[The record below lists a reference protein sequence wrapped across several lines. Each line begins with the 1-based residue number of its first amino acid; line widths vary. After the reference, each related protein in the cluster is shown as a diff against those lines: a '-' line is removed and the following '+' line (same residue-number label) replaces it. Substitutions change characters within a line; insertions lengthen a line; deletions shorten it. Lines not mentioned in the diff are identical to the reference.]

1 MMNEDSPVYCTY
13 FGEPGMKIEQIAIFL
28 QNEPGRLAEIS
39 SSLAEDGIN
48 IQALSLSDI
57 DRYGVLR
64 MIVNDTAR
72 AKKILKERGFDVGV
86 QNVVILETS
95 DRPGGLARVLSKIRD
110 LRLNIEYLYAFPQ
123 RSGESGLLI
132 FRFTNMD
139 DAVLKLSKAGVRL
152 LSLEEVYA
160 LLG

>member
-1 MMNEDSPVYCTY
+1 
-13 FGEPGMKIEQIAIFL
+13 MKIEQIAIFL
-28 QNEPGRLAEIS
+28 QNEPGKLAEIS

-48 IQALSLSDI
+48 IQALSLSDT
-57 DRYGVLR
+57 DRYGILR

-86 QNVVILETS
+86 QEVVILETS
-95 DRPGGLARVLSKIRD
+95 DRPGGLARILTKIQE

-123 RSGESGLLI
+123 RSGECGLLI
-132 FRFTNMD
+132 FRFENMD
-139 DAVLKLSKAGVRL
+139 DAIMKISKSGMRM